1 MNGIISSGYQYIV
14 YDYGDIK
21 SISQSSAFEKDIII
35 LVGGAEP
42 DEIRAM
48 TAAME
53 VFNQKNVFYF
63 FNFTPFSDREE
74 LLDMM
79 EGYRNKTFFLDYIPD
94 KFCYNPDLGGAFAR
108 MMESDYE
115 VEDLTTG
122 KEKRLG
128 RIFRK

>member
-1 MNGIISSGYQYIV
+1 
-14 YDYGDIK
+14 
-21 SISQSSAFEKDIII
+21 
-35 LVGGAEP
+35 
-42 DEIRAM
+42 M

-53 VFNQKNVFYF
+53 VFNQKNEFYF